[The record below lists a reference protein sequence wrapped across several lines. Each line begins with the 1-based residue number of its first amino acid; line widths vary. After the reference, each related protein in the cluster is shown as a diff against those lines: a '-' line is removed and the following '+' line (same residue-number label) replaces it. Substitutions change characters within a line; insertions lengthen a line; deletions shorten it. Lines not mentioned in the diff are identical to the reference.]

1 MSRRG
6 VRIASLLSACVFLST
21 GAAAQ
26 TGSIAGSVLD
36 ETGGV
41 LPGVTVDAASP
52 ALIEGSRTT
61 FTDGSGL
68 YAIEGLRPGTYT
80 ITFTLPGFNTFV
92 RQGIELQTGFT
103 ANVDVTMGVGA
114 VEETVT
120 VSGASPIIDVQN
132 VVHQENLS
140 RETLDTI
147 PTGKTYWGY
156 AALTVGAT
164 TDILG
169 GGQDVGGSLGDTW
182 GHVLIHGS
190 HHTDGDIL
198 WDGMSINASVTAGG
212 GTGKILYMN
221 QAAIQEMV
229 MMTGGMDAETS
240 TGGVGMNAI
249 PKEGGNQFSYYVNVS
264 GTNEHLQNGNWNEAL
279 GARGLGQTPLEG
291 TKDIWDYGI
300 GVGGPIV
307 NDRLW
312 FYTAHRWWGTER
324 FARDSFHNLAPDAP
338 ATGFPVFYEPDLNN
352 PSITESIQR
361 DHALR
366 LTWQVS
372 ERNKLTLTRH
382 QQTSC
387 FCQQLAV
394 FGVVDYKASVD
405 FPQEPVSLTQAKWT
419 MPASN
424 RLLFEAGVS
433 YVFNNSTPRPQPET
447 RPTDIAVGILSPF
460 RYINLQ
466 AYWTSTPAL
475 YGFAHE
481 FPNLTSHATVS
492 YVTGSHTFQAG
503 FEHTHFWEYHNSARV
518 INNLE
523 YRFLN
528 PGFSYQVRQFGTPR
542 NSFMDADD
550 LGFFA
555 QDQWTID
562 RLTLNLGVRYDSIH
576 GYVPA
581 QTHPASRFVG
591 SFSTERI
598 NNLPN
603 WKDINPRLGAA
614 YDLFGDGRTALK
626 VNYGRYIFAVG
637 TSVAQFANPM
647 EAIKVDSARFWND
660 NTFEAWGLPP
670 GNGDYNPDCNFDNFA
685 ANGECGAIIDPEFG
699 LPVITNRFGDGVLD
713 GWGKR
718 KYNWQFSVGIQH
730 EITDGWSVDIG
741 YFNRRNGNF
750 LVLDNKNIGPEDFRE
765 YSITAPVDPAL
776 GGLQRTAD
784 DRAVRHHPRG
794 AGQGHGQR
802 VRVRRPVREHDR
814 GVQRHRHRVQR
825 PPGQRHHAHRRHVH
839 GCDGVRGVLRRRL
852 APAGPAGVLQH
863 VAVVVGL
870 RHAVQ
875 AQRLGAAALRN
886 RGGLRAPEPAGAVP
900 DVGLP
905 YRPGRTRGAGVGR
918 GATRVPAG
926 HGRADPVVP
935 VRHRV
940 LRGSAGHLGSLQ
952 RLHVPRQQHGVR
964 AAPHAARPAVRE
976 DPELRPGAGARLVR
990 HLQRLQRQ
998 RRHAAFRQLP
1008 DRRSL
1013 PAHLGHHGRPPVP
1026 LRRPVRLVAAP
1037 RVDR

>member
-6 VRIASLLSACVFLST
+6 VRIASLLSACVLLST

-92 RQGIELQTGFT
+92 REGIELTTGFT

-352 PSITESIQR
+352 PSITESVQR

-481 FPNLTSHATVS
+481 FPNLTSHASVS

-591 SFSTERI
+591 AFSTERI

-637 TSVAQFANPM
+637 TSVAQFSNPM

-699 LPVITNRFGDGVLD
+699 LPVITNRFADGVLD

-741 YFNRRNGNF
+741 YFNRRNANF
-750 LVLDNKNIGPEDFRE
+750 LVLDNKNIGPDDFRE
-765 YSITAPVDPAL
+765 YSITAPVDPTL
-776 GGLQRTAD
+776 GDYSGQPMTGLYAITPEGQAKGTDNVFEFAD
-784 DRAVRHHPRG
+784 QYGNMSEGFNGIDIAFNGRLDNGVTLTGGMSTG
-794 AGQGHGQR
+794 AMASDECFVVDSPQQARPGFCNMSPSWWDYGTQFKLNGSVPLPYETEVAFVLQNLPGLYRMSDYRIGQG
-802 VRVRRPVREHDR
+802 
-814 GVQRHRHRVQR
+814 
-825 PPGQRHHAHRRHVH
+825 
-839 GCDGVRGVLRRRL
+839 
-852 APAGPAGVLQH
+852 GPAELASVEEQLGFPLATGEQIQLFPSGIGYYGDRPDIS
-863 VAVVVGL
+863 VVYSASTFLDNSTEFEPRLTQLDL
-870 RHAVQ
+870 RFAKIFDFGQ
-875 AQRLGAAALRN
+875 ARIRGWFDIYNVFNASAATRLSASYQAGGAFPRIS
-886 RGGLRAPEPAGAVP
+886 
-900 DVGLP
+900 DIM
-905 YRPGRTRGAGVGR
+905 VGR
-918 GATRVPAG
+918 LYRFGG
-926 HGRADPVVP
+926 QFDW
-935 VRHRV
+935 
-940 LRGSAGHLGSLQ
+940 
-952 RLHVPRQQHGVR
+952 
-964 AAPHAARPAVRE
+964 
-976 DPELRPGAGARLVR
+976 
-990 HLQRLQRQ
+990 
-998 RRHAAFRQLP
+998 
-1008 DRRSL
+1008 
-1013 PAHLGHHGRPPVP
+1013 
-1026 LRRPVRLVAAP
+1026 
-1037 RVDR
+1037 